1 MSNKYVFCELNVTH
15 LQFSIT
21 TCRQR
26 PKVNE
31 FELIEVQWKNS
42 DEKTKFQDKKK
53 VNKQH

>member
-15 LQFSIT
+15 LQFFIA
-21 TCRQR
+21 TCRQS

-42 DEKTKFQDKKK
+42 DEKQWHLKTKF
-53 VNKQH
+53 